1 MKNIYRFII
10 IVLASAGLLS
20 CRDIM
25 DLSPK
30 DKADTEVIL
39 STEDGI
45 RTWMANLYYNA
56 PFQDFGYNRLG
67 EHQTHTNIVGVHPDT
82 QTDNAINSEFNHLL
96 DGGGNFGGTGGGYD
110 WWSARYHS
118 IRDINYLLHVL
129 PTADALSE
137 DQKKEVEAEAHFL
150 RAWNYFDLAKHYGGV
165 PIIDKYQEK
174 TDNPDDLK
182 VPRSTESQ
190 TWDFVMREF
199 DLAILGLPEERTD
212 EASARRATKWVAY
225 GLKSRAA
232 LYAASVAKFWNKAPL
247 SGDARSMNLVGM
259 EESEAAAYYRLCVDA
274 CTQIIESGRFSLYK
288 PDPVDSEE
296 AQKNLLAYF
305 QDPNIAPE
313 ESMLIFGYEKAG
325 EGHAMDFWFGPWQ
338 TRDGS
343 PHPGRMNPSLDLAD
357 AYETYSN
364 PGRSTP
370 IVTTTDGKYNDYSGF
385 RASKEYLH
393 FTNAYDIFAD
403 KDARM
408 WATFIL
414 PFTEW
419 KGKTIRIQAGY
430 IQPDGTPVIE
440 AEKASIEVEG
450 KDGKKTTYHTFGAAS
465 SEDYSGFD
473 QDNLSC
479 MTRTGFSFKKFLSPN
494 TVAGNSNLG
503 FSLQDWA
510 ELRYAE
516 ILLNYAEAVV
526 EGGYGNAA
534 LAKECLN
541 ATRHRAAFKTDIPLT
556 VENVQ
561 RERRVEFAFE
571 CKRHDDLR
579 RRREMHE
586 KINNYVPKSL
596 DPVLDL
602 REDPPTFIF
611 IRKNAIRAIPLTY
624 PTRYY
629 YDPIPGVGTSGL
641 VQNPQF

>member
-1 MKNIYRFII
+1 MKVSRNIRFIAILFFLIGISNLSFAKTLRVGI
-10 IVLASAGLLS
+10 IFDGPSDNTLNFVHDIEEELPNTLLANDKVIFPSDGRVAGKFDVNIIKAGMTQLMINKNVDAILAIGPVAS
-20 CRDIM
+20 HIAANM
-25 DLSPK
+25 DNYPK
-30 DKADTEVIL
+30 PVIAAH
-39 STEDGI
+39 I
-45 RTWMANLYYNA
+45 YNA
-56 PFQDFGYNRLG
+56 AMQKIRQKNGTSGCKNLSYIDMN
-67 EHQTHTNIVGVHPDT
+67 
-82 QTDNAINSEFNHLL
+82 L
-96 DGGGNFGGTGGGYD
+96 DIGQ
-110 WWSARYHS
+110 H
-118 IRDINYLLHVL
+118 
-129 PTADALSE
+129 
-137 DQKKEVEAEAHFL
+137 
-150 RAWNYFDLAKHYGGV
+150 
-165 PIIDKYQEK
+165 IDKYQEK

-259 EESEAAAYYRLCVDA
+259 EASEASAYYRLCVDA
-274 CTQIIESGRFSLYK
+274 CTQIIESGRFSHYK

-430 IQPDGTPVIE
+430 IQPDGKAVIE

>member
-1 MKNIYRFII
+1 MQAMKNTFRFLL

-20 CRDIM
+20 CQDIM

-30 DKADTEVIL
+30 DKADTEIIL
-39 STEDGI
+39 SSEDGI

-67 EHQTHTNIVGVHPDT
+67 EHMTHTNIVGVHPDT

-110 WWSARYHS
+110 WWSARYHH

-129 PTADALSE
+129 PTVDALSA

-150 RAWNYFDLAKHYGGV
+150 RAWTYFDLAKHYGGV
-165 PIIDKYQEK
+165 PIIKDYQED
-174 TDNPDDLK
+174 TSNPEDLK

-190 TWDFVMREF
+190 TWDFVMSEF

-212 EASARRATKWVAY
+212 GAAARRATKWVAY

-232 LYAASVAKFWNKAPL
+232 LYAASVAKFWSKAPL
-247 SGDARSMNLVGM
+247 NGDAYSLGLVGM
-259 EESEAAAYYRLCVDA
+259 ESGEADAYYRQCIDA
-274 CTQIIESGRFSLYK
+274 CTQIINSGRFSLYK
-288 PDPVDSEE
+288 PNPTDSLE
-296 AQKNLLAYF
+296 ARKNLLEYF
-305 QDPNIAPE
+305 QDPNIAPQ
-313 ESMLIFGYEKAG
+313 ESMLIFGYEKPG
-325 EGHAMDFWFGPWQ
+325 SGHAMDFWFGPWQ

-357 AYETYSN
+357 AYESYQN
-364 PGRSTP
+364 EGRPAP
-370 IVTTTDGKYNDYSGF
+370 IVTTTDGKYSDYSGY
-385 RASKEYLH
+385 RASKEYKH
-393 FTNAYDIFAD
+393 FKNAYDIFAD

-430 IQPDGTPVIE
+430 IQPDGTAVIE
-440 AEKASIEVEG
+440 AEKASIEVNG
-450 KDGKKTTYHTFGAAS
+450 KTYHTFGADS
-465 SEDYSGFD
+465 QEDYSGFD

-494 TVAGNSNLG
+494 TVAGNSSLG

-516 ILLNYAEAVV
+516 ILRRGRCGKRCRKCGAGQRVPQRNPPPRRLQDRYPAD
-526 EGGYGNAA
+526 GGQCPA
-534 LAKECLN
+534 
-541 ATRHRAAFKTDIPLT
+541 
-556 VENVQ
+556 
-561 RERRVEFAFE
+561 
-571 CKRHDDLR
+571 
-579 RRREMHE
+579 
-586 KINNYVPKSL
+586 
-596 DPVLDL
+596 
-602 REDPPTFIF
+602 
-611 IRKNAIRAIPLTY
+611 
-624 PTRYY
+624 
-629 YDPIPGVGTSGL
+629 
-641 VQNPQF
+641 